1 MLRFI
6 VIVVIVVAA
15 IPLLVEQ
22 TTSPCDALE
31 KRLVAMAA
39 RGSDDPA
46 LAQILG
52 GIAQHL
58 TGGGL
63 AEAAA
68 KQKYPNLPAPL
79 ACYVIYYQAYYR
91 SIAESSYVLGA
102 RPWNGGADRA

>member
-91 SIAESSYVLGA
+91 SIVESSYVLGA

>member
-6 VIVVIVVAA
+6 VIVLIVVAA

-22 TTSPCDALE
+22 TFSPCDALE
-31 KRLVAMAA
+31 KRLVTMGA
-39 RGSDDPA
+39 RGSDNPA
-46 LAQILG
+46 LAQLLG
-52 GIAQHL
+52 GLAQQL

-79 ACYVIYYQAYYR
+79 ACYAIYYEAYYH
-91 SIAESSYVLGA
+91 SIVKA
-102 RPWNGGADRA
+102 